1 MTEGGAAPRFN
12 LAAHVLTHA
21 EAPGNK
27 PALEI
32 ISDQGADVWSYARL
46 RDAVLGAASGF
57 GALGLLPG
65 DAVLLRLGNTP
76 AFPVAFLGAIAAGL
90 VAVPTSPFWT
100 GAELARAGALVAPRL
115 IVADDLPIGWP
126 AGAALPRL
134 GADDV
139 LGMARLAPAPF
150 HLGPA
155 ERLAYV
161 LFTSGSSSGAPLA
174 VAHAHRAILARA
186 MMHAGWQGLGP
197 DDRLLHAGALNWSYT
212 LGVGLMDPWICGAT
226 ALVLGPGAMAG
237 GTVMLAEATARHQ
250 PSILASVPAIFRRLL
265 RADLPPMPRLRHG
278 LSAGEA
284 LPASLRRAW
293 MDRTG
298 TDLHEALGMTE
309 VSTYLS
315 GSPFRPAPMG
325 TLGFAQ
331 PGRRLGLVDEGGQ
344 PVAPGQAGQIAVG
357 VEDPGLMLGYLGAP
371 ELTSARRMNGW
382 FLTGDWA
389 RQGPDG
395 AFVGLGR
402 RDDLLNAGGMRAS
415 PIEIE
420 EALAGFP
427 GLRECAVTEVAVR
440 TGTMVIGAV
449 LVGDAPLDETALS
462 AHCRARLASSK
473 IPRIYAQV
481 PALPRGA
488 NGKILR
494 SALAGLFG
502 ERAPA

>member
-1 MTEGGAAPRFN
+1 MTPGGSASGFN

-21 EAPGNK
+21 RTPGNK

-32 ISDQGADVWSYARL
+32 ISPEAAEVWSHARL
-46 RDAVLGAASGF
+46 RGAVLGAASGF
-57 GALGLLPG
+57 LALGLAPG
-65 DAVLLRLGNTP
+65 EAVLLRLGNTP

-90 VAVPTSPFWT
+90 VAVPTSPLWT
-100 GAELARAGALVAPRL
+100 VAELARAAALVAPRL
-115 IVADDLPIGWP
+115 IVADELPAGWP
-126 AGAALPRL
+126 GAAALPRL
-134 GADDV
+134 SADKV
-139 LGMARLAPAPF
+139 LAMERLSPAPF
-150 HLGPA
+150 HLGPP
-155 ERLAYV
+155 ERMAYV
-161 LFTSGSSSGAPLA
+161 LFTSGTSSGAPLA

-186 MMHAGWQGLGP
+186 MMHQGWQGLGP
-197 DDRLLHAGALNWSYT
+197 EDRLLHAGALNWSFT

-226 ALVLGPGAMAG
+226 ALVLGPDAQASGAA
-237 GTVMLAEATARHQ
+237 MLANAAARHGA
-250 PSILASVPAIFRRLL
+250 SILAVVPAMFRRLL
-265 RADLPPMPRLRHG
+265 RTELPPMPRLRHG

-284 LPASLRRAW
+284 LPPSLRRAW
-293 MDRTG
+293 IERTG

-309 VSTYLS
+309 VSTFLS
-315 GSPFRPAPMG
+315 GSPARPAPMG
-325 TLGFAQ
+325 AVGFAQ

-344 PVAPGQAGQIAVG
+344 QVGPGQAGQIAVG

-371 ELTSARRMNGW
+371 DLTAARRVNGW

-395 AFVGLGR
+395 ALISLGR
-402 RDDLLNAGGMRAS
+402 RDDLLNAGGLRAS
-415 PIEIE
+415 PLEIE

-427 GLRECAVTEVAVR
+427 GLRECAVTEVPVGP
-440 TGTMVIGAV
+440 GTTVIGAV
-449 LVGDAPLDETALS
+449 LVGEAPLDETALS
-462 AHCRARLASSK
+462 AHCRTRLASSK

-502 ERAPA
+502 ERTPA